1 MLGVPGEVSVSLNNV
16 LVERQEVTSSFAP
29 CHPLGTART
38 PVSAG
43 VRGGTFPAVS
53 GCPCMIYTCCVRQTF
68 TYTGTVAHTTSPQL
82 QRGLPSASSCP
93 RGARLEES
101 AGASGEAAGHPLISL
116 RRGKQSPI
124 TSSCVGH
131 LLGRHLGMDPTWWL
145 LEGSRW
151 HKGMNITGCL
161 PPNIHFPNSP
171 PSHSTDLQAFLL
183 LPDPTLPGTA
193 GSKLRQTSDGRQ
205 LMEQGTAK
213 TQKGQSQP
221 QGEQGERHHKTA
233 GFAEHR
239 PPAGPEPS
247 YEVPPIPSIFNFKLL
262 NGFIKTTPNISHQ
275 DRTCAV
281 FPPFPPS
288 HPPLPSPLLISPD
301 RNARE
306 QPPASTPEGSGAC
319 S

>member
-1 MLGVPGEVSVSLNNV
+1 MLSVPGEVSVSLNKV

-53 GCPCMIYTCCVRQTF
+53 GYPCMIYTCCVRQTF
-68 TYTGTVAHTTSPQL
+68 TYPGTAAHAASPQL
-82 QRGLPSASSCP
+82 QRGLPSASPCP
-93 RGARLEES
+93 WGAGLEGS
-101 AGASGEAAGHPLISL
+101 TGAIGEAAGHPLVSL

-131 LLGRHLGMDPTWWL
+131 LLGRHLGTDPTQWL
-145 LEGSRW
+145 VEGSRW
-151 HKGMNITGCL
+151 HKGMHIAGRL

-193 GSKLRQTSDGRQ
+193 GSQLRQTSDGRQ

-213 TQKGQSQP
+213 TQKRQSQP
-221 QGEQGERHHKTA
+221 QGERHHKTGRLCRA
-233 GFAEHR
+233 R
-239 PPAGPEPS
+239 TPASPEPS
-247 YEVPPIPSIFNFKLL
+247 YEVLPLPSIFNFKLL
-262 NGFIKTTPNISHQ
+262 NGFIKTTPNTSHQ
-275 DRTCAV
+275 DRACAV

-288 HPPLPSPLLISPD
+288 HPPLPSPLLTSPD